1 MKRTLETIGFEEV
14 RRTLIELARTPQAKE
29 KIVNMTYYATEEEL
43 NQHLEDTTK
52 ARHMLDIVG
61 NPPIPSIDIVEKLL
75 DRFNSGALVEPEELQ
90 LMGDF
95 LRGVRQ
101 LIEYLTKDT
110 ENGLSDYRESFVY
123 PEEVYEEID
132 RCIRSGKIVDEA
144 SSKLAKL
151 RKKLKK
157 IKPELKNKAQATLN
171 SNRKYMSED
180 FVVSRDGRW
189 CVPVKKEHQH
199 RIPGTA
205 MTKSSTGSTVFI
217 EPASVTKLQ
226 EEYYEIKMAQ
236 YQEEAVIIT
245 ALMEAVL
252 AYHTPILKNIEIII
266 TLDFIFAKG
275 KLSQQMGGTE
285 PSINHNR
292 SIHIQHGRHPSLNP
306 EIAVPLDFSIG
317 GEIQGVVV
325 TGPNTGGKTV
335 SIKTV
340 AIISVMAN
348 LGLHVPAQMAD
359 VGFHIDVL
367 CDIGDGQSIENNLST
382 FSAHITNVMEIINTL
397 NENTLV
403 VLDELGSGTDP
414 TEGVGIAIAILE
426 ELRIR
431 GCLFLVTTHY
441 SEVKVY
447 ASRHKEI
454 MNARM
459 AFDRENLQPRYKLE
473 QGKAG
478 ESCAL
483 YIAKRLGVPARM
495 LAMAAKEA
503 YGQLLPEIREELGL

>member
-189 CVPVKKEHQH
+189 CVPVKK
-199 RIPGTA
+199 
-205 MTKSSTGSTVFI
+205 KSI
-217 EPASVTKLQ
+217 
-226 EEYYEIKMAQ
+226 
-236 YQEEAVIIT
+236 
-245 ALMEAVL
+245 
-252 AYHTPILKNIEIII
+252 NIE
-266 TLDFIFAKG
+266 
-275 KLSQQMGGTE
+275 SPEQQ
-285 PSINHNR
+285 
-292 SIHIQHGRHPSLNP
+292 
-306 EIAVPLDFSIG
+306 
-317 GEIQGVVV
+317 
-325 TGPNTGGKTV
+325 
-335 SIKTV
+335 
-340 AIISVMAN
+340 
-348 LGLHVPAQMAD
+348 
-359 VGFHIDVL
+359 
-367 CDIGDGQSIENNLST
+367 
-382 FSAHITNVMEIINTL
+382 
-397 NENTLV
+397 
-403 VLDELGSGTDP
+403 
-414 TEGVGIAIAILE
+414 
-426 ELRIR
+426 
-431 GCLFLVTTHY
+431 
-441 SEVKVY
+441 
-447 ASRHKEI
+447 
-454 MNARM
+454 
-459 AFDRENLQPRYKLE
+459 
-473 QGKAG
+473 
-478 ESCAL
+478 
-483 YIAKRLGVPARM
+483 
-495 LAMAAKEA
+495 
-503 YGQLLPEIREELGL
+503 

>member
-14 RRTLIELARTPQAKE
+14 RDTLIELARTTQAKE
-29 KIVNMTYYATEEEL
+29 KIVNMSYYDTKEEL
-43 NQHLEDTTK
+43 NQHLGDTTK
-52 ARHMLDIVG
+52 ARRMLDISG
-61 NPPIPSIDIVEKLL
+61 NLPIPSINIVEELL

-95 LRGVRQ
+95 LKGVRQ
-101 LIEYLTKDT
+101 LKEYLNKDT
-110 ENGLSDYRESFVY
+110 ENGLSEYGKSLVY
-123 PEEVYEEID
+123 PVEVYEEID

-144 SSKLAKL
+144 SSKLEKL
-151 RKKLKK
+151 RKKLNK
-157 IKPELKNKAQATLN
+157 IKPELKNKAYSILN
-171 SNRKYMSED
+171 SNEKYMSED

-199 RIPGTA
+199 RILGTVVA
-205 MTKSSTGSTVFI
+205 KSSTGSTVFI

-226 EEYYEIKMAQ
+226 EEYYEIKMAH
-236 YQEEAVIIT
+236 YQEEAIIIT
-245 ALMEAVL
+245 ALMESIL
-252 AYHTPILKNIEIII
+252 EYRTPILKNIEIII

-275 KLSQQMGGTE
+275 KLSQQMDGTE
-285 PSINHNR
+285 PFINHNR
-292 SIHIQHGRHPSLNP
+292 SIHIQHGRHPSLDP
-306 EIAVPLDFSIG
+306 KTVVPLDFSIG
-317 GEIQGVVV
+317 RETRGVVV

-335 SIKTV
+335 AIKTI

-348 LGLHVPAQMAD
+348 FGLHVPAKMAD
-359 VGFHIDVL
+359 IGFCIEVL

-382 FSAHITNVMEIINTL
+382 FSAHITNVLEILNRV

-414 TEGVGIAIAILE
+414 TEGMGIAIAILE

-441 SEVKVY
+441 PEVKDY

-473 QGKAG
+473 QGKSG

-483 YIAKRLGVPARM
+483 YIAKRLGVPVHM
-495 LAMAAKEA
+495 LATAATEA
-503 YGQLLPEIREELGL
+503 YGQLLPEISEELGL